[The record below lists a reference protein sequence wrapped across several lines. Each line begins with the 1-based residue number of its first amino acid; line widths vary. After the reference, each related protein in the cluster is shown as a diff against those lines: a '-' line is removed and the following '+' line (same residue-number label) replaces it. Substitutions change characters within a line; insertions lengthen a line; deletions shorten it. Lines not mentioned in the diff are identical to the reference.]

1 MRYLFFTLVILFSL
15 IVACG
20 DDVEPVIQPPVIEYG
35 SLTGK
40 AFLAGTAVTI
50 PGVVVTVDDMVDTTG
65 DDGLF
70 SIDSIPEGMYT
81 IQAAREDY
89 ALYEADIEIS
99 GSTAASVAMR
109 LSISD
114 AVVTGTVSHPYYGVV
129 GATKVQIG
137 EMSDVTDQNGRFEID
152 NAPVGEQVLTC
163 TDAGPG
169 YHDVMDTVYVLS
181 SEQEIDITLTRTIT
195 SGIQLNDD
203 ATVKLS
209 SIEPELSEE
218 NYGFVGELD
227 LYFLND
233 EQHQTER
240 FRVFISLPSIPG
252 FITIDQIESAR
263 LVLSRSSS
271 RAAEVAYNPKT
282 VRAIRVVESWSEG
295 TITFANLPETADT
308 ILVTGSVRDRFT
320 TEFDLLDY
328 YRDSTGIENGL
339 MLILDSDYRSE
350 YTGSPSG
357 ERIKFF
363 SREVA
368 EPSVRPRVEF
378 RYTH

>member
-1 MRYLFFTLVILFSL
+1 MI
-15 IVACG
+15 IACG
-20 DDVEPVIQPPVIEYG
+20 DDIEPIIQPPVIEYG

-50 PGVVVTVDDMVDTTG
+50 PGVVVTIDDRADTTG

-70 SIDSIPEGMYT
+70 SIDSIPEGVYT
-81 IQAAREDY
+81 LTASREDY
-89 ALYEADIEIS
+89 STYATDLEIS

-129 GATKVQIG
+129 GAATVRIG

-169 YHDVMDTVYVLS
+169 YHDVMETIYVIS
-181 SEQEIDITLTRTIT
+181 SNQEIDITLTRTIT
-195 SGIQLNDD
+195 SGTQVSND

-209 SIEPELSEE
+209 SIDPDMSEE
-218 NYGFVGELD
+218 NYGFIGELE

-240 FRVFISLPSIPG
+240 FRAFVTLPPIPE
-252 FITIDQIESAR
+252 FITIDQIESAK

-271 RAAEVAYNPKT
+271 RAIEAAYNPKT

-295 TITFANLPETADT
+295 AITFANLPETADT
-308 ILVTGSVRDRFT
+308 ILVTGRARDQFT